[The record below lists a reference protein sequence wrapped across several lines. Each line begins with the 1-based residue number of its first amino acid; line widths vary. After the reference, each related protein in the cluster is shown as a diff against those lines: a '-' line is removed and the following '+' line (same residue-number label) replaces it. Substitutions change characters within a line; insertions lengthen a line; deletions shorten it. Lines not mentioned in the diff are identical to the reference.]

1 MNIEEFI
8 KYGVA
13 VPNPNYKKPSK
24 SNPAGS
30 PRYIISNNPDD
41 ALGVADRISSH
52 VAKYSEDMSHY
63 ADTIDDLE
71 EYGVKVNPIN
81 TEEELNKERAANQ
94 SWLEQTGRALGQG
107 IVNEALIGTVLG
119 ISDLIDAGINLFTEE
134 GENDYSNP
142 VSRFLEETQNNL
154 RDRWAIYQENPEN
167 SWEIGDFGWYANN
180 AVSAFSTLSLLL
192 PSTGVVKGVSMVG
205 KIGNVGTKAANIA
218 AKTTKAVTRTSYS
231 TKRLANSIKSG
242 TEIGIGALASRT
254 MEDYREARAV
264 FDDRKQYVAK
274 ELESMSLDERQKMIE
289 RNPQLKGKTDEEI
302 VNYIA
307 GVSAD
312 KVFEMD
318 YALLLMDIA
327 QFKAIGSLW
336 KGVSKKTPTT
346 KLRTE
351 NKKAIKSLVGETIEN
366 TEKNIIKSPWL
377 NDRLISIKEAFKH
390 PLTTTGTIQWTEGIE
405 EGYQGIITEKGKEV
419 AEMILNPEFT
429 PRTIGDYL
437 TDGEILEQAAWGV
450 LAGHLYQLGGKA
462 LGNVYRKG
470 EAYYKHKKGK
480 LSDEDFALNMTAEE
494 KIRSEEIKE
503 RAAFTRKFIEDM
515 KLLNALQSPDEYKT
529 DPITGEIIKEDGVEI
544 NKSITEEEAEI
555 KKAKLVND
563 YITKMTIRAIN
574 TGNYDLLKD
583 YISSKEFDQHFKNQ
597 GLNLSVGDKKF
608 NDKLIDIAEN
618 VANEYQENLYQILK
632 DTEVENEYIAQL
644 AATELTRE
652 SLYGNELAER
662 KDVLEKKIDE
672 LNTLDSLSLDKYK
685 RKAAIAYA
693 KKQLQKIDAAEQN
706 MYEAHRKHEISNQAY
721 NLYQKDYNERRKS
734 LIQFLNNNSVIEDE
748 ITERIKKLYKGRNE
762 ENFNSEINKAFSII
776 DSVIGDNIETNIPKS
791 TSELV
796 DKLITVE
803 DAISYN
809 KFIKPRTN
817 NDFIE
822 RVKAIEEQTDMF
834 AIKKL
839 NDAAKKV
846 EDYIIKQENLNEAF
860 KNIIDGNVTELKKEL
875 DILKLGYYST
885 EHYYNSIKATVE
897 EERQKR
903 AKIEQESKKV
913 FKDGKQVSEKEARE
927 TSKSIEEVV
936 QVAENNS
943 KKEETKQDNPSTG
956 SETKA
961 VTKNSDKE
969 AVNIFKESIEEI
981 NNSNQEKAEEKI
993 VEQLKPG
1000 VDEEFST
1007 VASSIAFNL
1016 FRNSRNLYDNII
1028 GKDINSPEVQN
1039 ILSIIK
1045 EELKNKNIPEGKI
1058 EEIAKRGFKMT
1069 LDSIASVLKFK
1080 KDSKADEFKR
1090 LANSIAIKQV
1100 LQTDAFAVTKTIAN
1114 VSELNEV
1121 IDNFLKIY
1129 SEYKQ
1134 IATAKN
1140 QKVIINLERLFDD
1153 IINDKNIDIDIN
1165 TAMHILYNM
1174 KDYIN
1179 NPLNT
1184 KYEFTAKRSFNS
1196 IIKNP
1201 VEFFNSI
1208 INSRSELEQLDN
1220 YMHISP
1226 TSSRD
1231 SNFEETIASLN
1242 GGEEL
1247 EAYYSY
1253 DKKGNPVS
1261 IGFEY
1266 NGKEIGFISLVS
1278 PTPTND
1284 GYMRVASKYSGGISY
1299 NITQDSQGNY
1309 HSNTDDLFKSI
1320 FDKTDILWD
1329 IINKQHLNN
1338 INGANPILTDKEI
1351 DAFLGHPKIAEAIKK
1366 EIIVLPTRI
1375 VNNRQTVKYI
1385 INKLEGVI
1393 FYDIT
1398 AQTMIEY
1405 KDSYYSWIK
1414 NIYNN
1419 CKNTHKLQT
1428 ELAKNKKVKIKYA
1441 GTSNVG
1447 NNGTTDIKS
1456 IITEDERG
1464 ISDIGLTYDRN
1475 PIVGVVNV
1483 DGNATLINETTGVT
1497 TSSSAPFQIGSMGM
1511 LIGGKNETPIL
1522 AMFTSGN
1529 KLSKGLK
1536 QQLHTELTDIFT
1548 GYQEG
1553 KYSFEDVD
1561 RKLSCL
1567 FNGPG
1572 IKNPTIFQG
1581 YGVIRG
1587 NNNLT
1592 LTLNGESKKYVLVIN
1607 KFKKNSSELNT
1618 AINYASNGEIDKA
1631 TRSVKANEKFI
1642 ETLVNEIT
1650 DNIVYNKT
1658 FYTLNNV
1665 KKDNTDDNPYMYK
1678 ENGKF
1683 VINIGGVKTAY
1694 ENFGDFV
1701 LKENAFNT
1709 NQGTN
1714 RFGGYFDNT
1723 DKANSLYI
1731 DVSVIKASDKD
1742 SSPVE
1747 GTYQSVADTIKTA
1760 TKDKPNS
1767 TKELLEKST
1776 ISKQEAEFLTGKN
1789 DYELS
1794 LVPEEYEYDPHMTHA
1809 RAKYSNGR
1817 MIFSKVG
1824 ANEANESPITLKR
1837 LLIHEHLHH
1846 KIKELDLFKRENLV
1860 HDLLDT
1866 YNATVEVVEKI
1877 LKTEDKTSSRYKNA
1891 KLVKEW
1897 LDKNKFNPV
1906 DYFTN
1911 FNRETNDDYA
1921 KLTQEQRNRIFAEEW
1936 LVETLTQNLLINFL
1950 NSVEYR
1956 NQEILVDGIKKE
1968 DKTIWQR
1975 IIDLLLQ
1982 LFGRDYKNV
1991 KNNTIFAKQYIL
2003 FSNIS
2008 NIENANQQTE
2018 QIEDKTNNR
2027 DKVIDE
2033 NKITNENIKV
2043 KEENE
2048 EVTTNENEEVT
2059 TNVDDLFNEDN
2070 NSDSDSDSDIDLGD
2084 QEQLAATTTAED
2096 YVEEYTDEMKEIL
2109 ENAPRNNEG
2118 KLLAYNKEISNLD
2131 KWQYAVVRTKAF
2143 KEWFGD
2149 WTKITF
2155 DDKGKVLHIP
2165 DDVSKVVDE
2174 NGEPLVVYHHTND
2187 TFSVFDANKKK
2198 YKEFY
2203 FTTSSSDKNI
2213 YYPNTAATKFHL
2225 QFFLNI
2231 KVLEYAKGIDSVVSL
2246 YKSEELYNQAEEAI
2260 NETKRLYN
2268 TKNALVRKKAPIN
2281 EIREIT
2287 EKAKKAEEKATLLEE
2302 KALIEFGRV
2311 SNAPTGSNF
2320 YFPNAPHNSTLG
2332 VKRDWID
2339 KESFY
2344 IVFKSNQIKSAT
2356 DNTEFT
2362 ESNNIYH
2369 ANTTTADEYILEHIS
2384 NDGGATAET
2393 FGVTRVTNMND
2404 YLNMFAEQDKPLIAK
2419 MLENGEIKYACR

>member
-205 KIGNVGTKAANIA
+205 KIGNIGSKAANIA
-218 AKTTKAVTRTSYS
+218 AKTTKAITRTSYS

-672 LNTLDSLSLDKYK
+672 LNTLNSLSLDKYK

-734 LIQFLNNNSVIEDE
+734 LIQFLNDNSTIEDE
-748 ITERIKKLYKGRNE
+748 ITEQIKKLYKGKDE

-776 DSVIGDNIETNIPKS
+776 DSVIGDNIETNVPKS
-791 TSELV
+791 VSELI

-809 KFIKPRTN
+809 KFIKPKTN

-822 RVKAIEEQTDMF
+822 RVKTIEEQTDLL

-846 EDYIIKQENLNEAF
+846 EDYIIKQENLDNAF
-860 KNIIDGNVTELKKEL
+860 RDIIDGNVTELKKEL

-927 TSKSIEEVV
+927 TSKSIEKVV

-943 KKEETKQDNPSTG
+943 KKEETKQSNPSTG
-956 SETKA
+956 SKTEA
-961 VTKNSDKE
+961 VTKNSDEETVK
-969 AVNIFKESIEEI
+969 IFKESIEEI
-981 NNSNQEKAEEKI
+981 NNNQEKAEEKI

-1329 IINKQHLNN
+1329 IINKQHLHNLNGSNPGLTNN
-1338 INGANPILTDKEI
+1338 EI
-1351 DAFLGHPKIAEAIKK
+1351 DDFLKHSKITDAIKK
-1366 EIIVLPTRI
+1366 GDIILPMVWDNVSKSYVPKFVTD
-1375 VNNRQTVKYI
+1375 RQKVQYI

-1511 LIGGKNETPIL
+1511 FIGGRDNTPIL
-1522 AMFTSGN
+1522 AMFTSAN

-1536 QQLHTELTDIFT
+1536 KQLYTELTDIFI
-1548 GYQEG
+1548 GYQKGE
-1553 KYSFEDVD
+1553 YSFEDVD
-1561 RKLSCL
+1561 KKLSCL

-1581 YGVIRG
+1581 YSVIRG
-1587 NNNLT
+1587 NNNLA

-1709 NQGTN
+1709 NQGIN

-1760 TKDKPNS
+1760 TEDKPNS

-1789 DYELS
+1789 DYKLS
-1794 LVPEEYEYDPHMTHA
+1794 LVPEKYEYDPHMTHT

-1860 HDLLDT
+1860 YDLLDT
-1866 YNATVEVVEKI
+1866 YNATVEIVEKI

-1982 LFGRDYKNV
+1982 LFGKDYKNV

-2018 QIEDKTNNR
+2018 QIEDEANNG

-2033 NKITNENIKV
+2033 NKVTNENIKI

-2070 NSDSDSDSDIDLGD
+2070 NSDSDSDSDIDLGN
-2084 QEQLAATTTAED
+2084 QEQLAATTTTED
-2096 YVEEYTDEMKEIL
+2096 YIEEYTDEMKEIL
-2109 ENAPRNNEG
+2109 ENAPRNDEG
-2118 KLLAYNKEISNLD
+2118 KLLAPNRKISNLNE
-2131 KWQYAVVRTKAF
+2131 WQYAVVRTKTF

-2165 DDVSKVVDE
+2165 DDVSKVVDD
-2174 NGEPLVVYHHTND
+2174 NGEPLVVYHESPD
-2187 TFSVFDANKKK
+2187 VFNIFDISKKRYNVHEVTGIWASAINRK
-2198 YKEFY
+2198 GKGYGE
-2203 FTTSSSDKNI
+2203 NI
-2213 YYPNTAATKFHL
+2213 YPLFFNLRNPINTSIKQVENITELRTLENNALKDVNSDGAILDTIDKFGRET
-2225 QFFLNI
+2225 QY
-2231 KVLEYAKGIDSVVSL
+2231 YAK
-2246 YKSEELYNQAEEAI
+2246 KPNQV
-2260 NETKRLYN
+2260 
-2268 TKNALVRKKAPIN
+2268 KNATR
-2281 EIREIT
+2281 
-2287 EKAKKAEEKATLLEE
+2287 
-2302 KALIEFGRV
+2302 
-2311 SNAPTGSNF
+2311 
-2320 YFPNAPHNSTLG
+2320 
-2332 VKRDWID
+2332 
-2339 KESFY
+2339 
-2344 IVFKSNQIKSAT
+2344 
-2356 DNTEFT
+2356 NTEF
-2362 ESNNIYH
+2362 SNENNDIYH

-2393 FGVTRVTNMND
+2393 FGVTRITNMND